1 MAGLRKKNVRAF
13 FYKFIFLQWKK
24 YKVGIVNIDLVKRKT
39 IGAT

>member
-1 MAGLRKKNVRAF
+1 MAVLRKKICGRF

-24 YKVGIVNIDLVKRKT
+24 YKVEIVNIDLVKRKT